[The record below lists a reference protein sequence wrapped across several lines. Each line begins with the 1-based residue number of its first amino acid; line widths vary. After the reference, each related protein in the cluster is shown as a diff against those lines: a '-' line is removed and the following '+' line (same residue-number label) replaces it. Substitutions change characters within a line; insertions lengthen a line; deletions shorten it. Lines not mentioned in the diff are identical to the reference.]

1 MKVRELIEQLQ
12 KIDPEREVI
21 MAGDAEGN
29 SYTPLS
35 SLWEGAYRAEMP
47 WFGQVGLESLTDED
61 REAGYGEEDV
71 IEDGVPAVIL
81 CPVQ

>member
-12 KIDPEREVI
+12 KIDPDREVI

-29 SYTPLS
+29 NYSPLY
-35 SLWEGAYRAEMP
+35 SLWEGAYRADTTWSGE
-47 WFGQVGLESLTDED
+47 VGFESLTDED
-61 REAGYGEEDV
+61 REAGYSEEDV

-81 CPVQ
+81 CPVN